1 MWLKFSVN
9 EMNNLDTRS
18 VLNTYA
24 EGQRYFMGEGQ
35 LNNALARLV
44 ADLNEHDIDYLVIGA
59 VALLAYGYAR
69 FTEDIDLI
77 LDENGIDRFHRELVG
92 LGYAPAFQGAR
103 KRLRSTRDGIPIE
116 FISSGEYPGDGKP
129 KPVSF
134 PDPSESSVKIDGV
147 KFPTLEKLVELKLAS
162 GMTAPDRLKDL
173 ADVQELIKI
182 RALSSEFAK
191 TLNPYVREKFLEL
204 LEAVQRGSRNDIEE

>member
-1 MWLKFSVN
+1 VISGS
-9 EMNNLDTRS
+9 RS
-18 VLNTYA
+18 VGEVYA
-24 EGQRYFMGEGQ
+24 EAQRYFMGEGQ

-44 ADLNEHDIDYLVIGA
+44 ADLKEHDIDYLVIGA
-59 VALLAYGYAR
+59 IALMAYGYPR

-77 LDENGIDRFHRELVG
+77 LDSNGIERFHRELVG
-92 LGYAPAFQGAR
+92 LGYSPAFQGAR
-103 KRLRSTRDGIPIE
+103 KRLRSTQDGIPIE

-134 PDPSESSVKIDGV
+134 PNPSESAVEISGV

-182 RALSSEFAK
+182 RELGAAFAER
-191 TLNPYVREKFLEL
+191 LNPYVRDKFLEL
-204 LEAVQRGSRNDIEE
+204 FKATETRNE